1 MLTIVLQAGGS
12 SSRMGKDKA
21 LMPFL
26 GVPLIQRLQQRF
38 QGMGSKLLAIT
49 NHPNEYRFLDI
60 PLYTDLLPG
69 RGALGGLLTAL
80 EVSTTEY
87 VGLIAA
93 DMPFASPELLAFLL
107 KEIKATEADAVM
119 PSSSYGPEPLHSV
132 YNRQN
137 CLPLVRQAIENDLWR
152 MNSWHDQA
160 KIRQINASLTTAA
173 SGSEYTF
180 VNLNTREDF
189 NEAEELARK
198 LQL

>member
-26 GVPLIQRLQQRF
+26 GVPLVQRLQHRF
-38 QGMGSKLLAIT
+38 QGLGTELLAIT
-49 NHPNEYRFLDI
+49 NHPDEYRFLGI

-80 EVSTTEY
+80 EISTTEY

-93 DMPFASPELLAFLL
+93 DMPFASPDLLAFLL
-107 KEIKATEADAVM
+107 KEIKATGADVVM
-119 PSSSYGPEPLHSV
+119 PSSNFGPEPLHSI
-132 YNRQN
+132 YNRQG
-137 CLPLVRQAIENDLWR
+137 CLPLVRRAIEDDLWR
-152 MNSWHDQA
+152 MNAWHDQA
-160 KIRQINASLTTAA
+160 RVRQINASLTTAA

-189 NEAEELARK
+189 SEAEELARK